1 MKPYADMV
9 PHPATEHLVRL
20 LCEKTQSSNTLFFRV
35 QATFHLCMIASQMR
49 VRIKT
54 HDRGEIPVNM
64 YALNLATSGAGK
76 GFSSNILQ
84 NEITH
89 LFRENFMENFDLIAE
104 PNLDTL
110 ASRRATRKGVD
121 PNDELQAV
129 KKEYGS
135 LGPFIYDFD
144 DATPAAVKQLRHKV
158 LMANAGSLNMIID
171 EIGSN
176 LLGRQEVVTTYLELY
191 DVGSIKQK
199 LTKVTTENVRSEEI
213 IGKTP
218 TNLLMFGTPS
228 KLLDGGK
235 IEEELNSML
244 DIGYAR
250 RCFFSYGRESERNL
264 NLTPEQV
271 YELMTNQVSSK
282 FIEDFAVKLGR
293 LADFS
298 HLNTVLTMDKEVA
311 LAIIQYKLDCE
322 RVAATYPE
330 HDEARKAEKAHRYFK
345 ALKVAGCYAFI
356 DGSPEITMDHLENA
370 IRLAEDCGEAFE
382 MLMSREKNYIKLA
395 KFIATCNQE
404 LTQHDLI
411 TELPYY
417 KGTQSARTEMMQLA
431 IAYGYRHNIII
442 KKAFT
447 DGIEFIRGETLEET
461 NLDKLTLSYTAN
473 ADMTSDYKNVTVAWD
488 KLDMV
493 AKRNGIN
500 WLTHHVHGGYRN
512 EEGAIPGFDMLVLD
526 IDGTCPLETAK
537 TLLAGYKAF
546 YYTTK
551 SHTAENPCFRIVL
564 PLNYKLKLDKKDYE
578 EFYKGVLASLPFEVD
593 EQCAHRCKKWL
604 TNEGH
609 YEYTE
614 GDLFDV
620 LPFIP
625 KTSKNEERKVKL
637 ETQQHMDNLERWV
650 INNTGDGN
658 RNNMLLRFATIL
670 VDAGFDANPV
680 MEKVI
685 ALNQKL
691 PDKLDE
697 MEIMTTIMKTVNKR
711 IMARVA

>member
-1 MKPYADMV
+1 MKPIAEMV

-20 LCEKTQSSNTLFFRV
+20 LCEKTQSTNTLFFRV

-49 VRIKT
+49 CRIRT
-54 HDRGEIPVNM
+54 HDRGDIPVNM

-89 LFRENFMENFDLIAE
+89 LFRENFMENFDLVAE
-104 PNLDTL
+104 PNLDVL
-110 ASRRATRKGVD
+110 AAKRAARKGTD
-121 PNDELQAV
+121 PNDEIQAV
-129 KKEYGS
+129 KKEYNS

-144 DATPAAVKQLRHKV
+144 DATPAAVKQMRHKI
-158 LMANAGSLNMIID
+158 LMADAGALNMIID

-191 DVGSIKQK
+191 DVGAIKQK
-199 LTKVTTENVRSEEI
+199 LTKVTNENIRSEEI

-235 IEEELNSML
+235 IEDELNSML
-244 DIGYAR
+244 EIGYAR
-250 RCFFSYGRESERNL
+250 RCFFSYGKESERNL
-264 NLTPEQV
+264 DLSAEEV
-271 YELMTNQVSSK
+271 YELMTNQTSSK

-298 HLNTVLTMDKEVA
+298 HLNTVLTMSKETSLA
-311 LAIIQYKLDCE
+311 LIQYKLDCE
-322 RVAATYPE
+322 RQASTYPE

-345 ALKVAGCYAFI
+345 ALKVAGAYAFI
-356 DGSPEITMDHLENA
+356 DGSPELTMEHLEHG
-370 IRLAEDCGEAFE
+370 IKLAEDCGEAFE
-382 MLMSREKNYIKLA
+382 FLMSREKNYIKLA
-395 KFIATCNQE
+395 KYIATCGVE

-417 KGTQSARTEMMQLA
+417 KGTQASRAEMMQLA

-447 DGIEFIRGETLEET
+447 DGIEFIRGETLKET
-461 NLDKLTLSYTAN
+461 DLNNLTLSYTAN
-473 ADMTSDYKNVTVAWD
+473 PDMTSDYRNVTVAWD
-488 KLDMV
+488 KLDMLG
-493 AKRNGIN
+493 KRNGIN
-500 WLTHHVHGGYRN
+500 WLNHHVHGGYRN
-512 EEGAIPGFDMLVLD
+512 EEGAIPGFNMVVLD
-526 IDGTCPLETAK
+526 IDGTCSLESAK
-537 TLLAGYKAF
+537 TLLKGQMAF

-551 SHTAENPCFRIVL
+551 SHSIEHPSFRIVM
-564 PLNYKLKLDKKDYE
+564 PTNYELKLDKKDYE
-578 EFYKGVLASLPFEVD
+578 EFMKGVLASLPFEVD
-593 EQCAHRCKKWL
+593 ESCAHRCKKWL
-604 TNEGH
+604 TCEGH
-609 YEYTE
+609 FEFTE

-625 KTSKNEERKVKL
+625 KTSKNDERKVKL

-658 RNNMLLRFATIL
+658 RNNMLLRFGTIL
-670 VDAGFDANPV
+670 VDAGFNANQV

-691 PDKLDE
+691 PDSLPE
-697 MEIMTTIMKTVNKR
+697 LEIMTTIMKTVNKR
-711 IMARVA
+711 ISDRDV